1 MVQTKS
7 IAIGC
12 IAVTLLAGVVTAC
25 IVGGIFFLG
34 LTGVADK
41 AIQEGVEFG
50 KSTEQQGCQ
59 DEALRKL
66 RAALKSHDLIKRRE
80 VQLFTYG
87 CFQSCAP
94 TSGYCANAPKQ
105 DAFIAN
111 LEWSESQ
118 CKKEGFGDDD
128 ACSSVFME
136 VVGTCLGKT
145 PRAQR

>member
-1 MVQTKS
+1 MAGIKS

-12 IAVTLLAGVVTAC
+12 TAVTLSAGVVAAC

-41 AIQEGVEFG
+41 ATQEGVEFG
-50 KSTEQQGCQ
+50 KSTDQQGCQ
-59 DEALRKL
+59 DEALRRL

-80 VQLFTYG
+80 AQVFTYG

-94 TSGYCANAPKQ
+94 TSGYCANAPKR
-105 DAFIAN
+105 DAFRAN
-111 LEWSESQ
+111 LGWSESQ
-118 CKKEGFGDDD
+118 CEKEGIGDDD

-145 PRAQR
+145 PRSQR